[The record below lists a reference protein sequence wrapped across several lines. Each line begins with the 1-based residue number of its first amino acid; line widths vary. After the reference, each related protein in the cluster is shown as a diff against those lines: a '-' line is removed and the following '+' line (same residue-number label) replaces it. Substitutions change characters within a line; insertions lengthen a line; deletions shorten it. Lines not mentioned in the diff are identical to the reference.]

1 MKDPGFHKIGQK
13 TKKDKHDSIS
23 PYGGPPSTLFYNVTL
38 LLSAASSKDMVL
50 KLEPFGIFQEV
61 YSQEG
66 TWEVKTDVGSVPFG
80 LLVEISL
87 N

>member
-1 MKDPGFHKIGQK
+1 M
-13 TKKDKHDSIS
+13 
-23 PYGGPPSTLFYNVTL
+23 
-38 LLSAASSKDMVL
+38 ASSKDMVL
-50 KLEPFGIFQEV
+50 KSEPFGIFQGV
-61 YSQEG
+61 HSQEG

>member
-1 MKDPGFHKIGQK
+1 
-13 TKKDKHDSIS
+13 
-23 PYGGPPSTLFYNVTL
+23 
-38 LLSAASSKDMVL
+38 MVL

-80 LLVEISL
+80 LLVEISFKL
-87 N
+87 KQRRLHAHLEKENLTSS